1 MEKYSFLL
9 KYQCFSLSVY
19 GFKCFAVC
27 AGADCV
33 DVQECQVAFEV
44 VLFAP
49 LFRLYA
55 LAVLIA
61 RAHGECFGGS
71 QCRP

>member
-44 VLFAP
+44 YCLHRFSGCMH
-49 LFRLYA
+49 LQF
-55 LAVLIA
+55 
-61 RAHGECFGGS
+61 
-71 QCRP
+71 

>member
-27 AGADCV
+27 AGADCG
-33 DVQECQVAFEV
+33 DVQECKDVFEV
-44 VLFAP
+44 VRFAP

-55 LAVLIA
+55 LAFLIA
-61 RAHGECFGGS
+61 RAHVECFGGS